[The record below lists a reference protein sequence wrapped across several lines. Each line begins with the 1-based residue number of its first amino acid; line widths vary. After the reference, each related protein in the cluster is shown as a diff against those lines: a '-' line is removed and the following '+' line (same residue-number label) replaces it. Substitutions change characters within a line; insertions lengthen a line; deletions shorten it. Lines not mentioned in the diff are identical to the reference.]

1 MLVGGFHSEGVGGEG
16 VTRGQAVARMILC
29 RRALHLARA
38 GDPGEFLLPN
48 LQVVRVVLDEERV
61 LPTVLDEQLA
71 IGEAEGMLGEDVV
84 RGREVR
90 IYVVRTAI
98 AGAVHEVVQVQR
110 VMEVEMVIQP
120 EADERQGAAI
130 VSVHAVAAQDLAAGG
145 LDVGAVPAVFA
156 EGGVDRLGV
165 IPGVGGRE

>member
-29 RRALHLARA
+29 RRALHLTRA

-61 LPTVLDEQLA
+61 LPTVFDEQLA

-90 IYVVRTAI
+90 IYVVRTAV

-120 EADERQGAAI
+120 EADEHQGAAI
-130 VSVHAVAAQDLAAGG
+130 VSVHAVAA
-145 LDVGAVPAVFA
+145 
-156 EGGVDRLGV
+156 
-165 IPGVGGRE
+165 